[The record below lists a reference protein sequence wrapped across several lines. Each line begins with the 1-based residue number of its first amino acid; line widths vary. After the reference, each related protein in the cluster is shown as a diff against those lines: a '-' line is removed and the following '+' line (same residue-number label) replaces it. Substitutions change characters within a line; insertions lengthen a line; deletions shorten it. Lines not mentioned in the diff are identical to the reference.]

1 MAKATSPKKTNE
13 LLATI
18 QRSASSPATTSP
30 DVPQGPV
37 QPTESEQGTKAL
49 IYFRP
54 EDRKLIRDLSAFLAG
69 QGLRVNDSLVIKSVL
84 RAVRPGDELIA
95 AYHEAI
101 KIDRRRKRPQA
112 SQ

>member
-1 MAKATSPKKTNE
+1 MAKATSPEKTNE

-18 QRSASSPATTSP
+18 QRTTSSPATTSP
-30 DVPQGPV
+30 DVSQGPG

-84 RAVRPGDELIA
+84 RAVRRGDELIT
-95 AYHEAI
+95 AYHEAV
-101 KIDRRRKRPQA
+101 KIDRRRKRPQS